1 MQISME
7 CKMQKTQ
14 RCQVRRGSG
23 EYSKKKK
30 RCCKLNLVGELGCA
44 VSPPNGGQGQSAGKI

>member
-30 RCCKLNLVGELGCA
+30 RCCKLNLVEELGCA
-44 VSPPNGGQGQSAGKI
+44 VSPPNGG